1 MDRKRDIIDA
11 WITIE
16 QLAEGTIDTRNKRYL
31 SFESL
36 KDRDYKQLFEQFIEK
51 QAKKLKDQKGYNTKT
66 KEDKFGLVVF
76 FDIFDFQEVIDI
88 LRKRYKISSAYEET
102 RKTKKFTF
110 ALYFDKNLNFLRE
123 KLFFT
128 ISGYIRYKK
137 ELPEDFHKS
146 ERQLRDDLASR
157 FENDDFNDCFNHIFK
172 LYKVPQN
179 QCRYAFLEN
188 LENDDVNLHSFYI
201 DDLNNAK
208 LLRTKNL
215 EQYFGEYTGNKINLN
230 SNKESVD
237 FNGNIFEEILQP
249 KNYPLGRFPSEPD
262 HKLSFMQQI
271 AVNIVL
277 NENETMLSV
286 NGPPGT
292 GKTTLL
298 RDVIAEHVVIQAKE
312 ICGLTRKELKKNLLC
327 KTNKLIGM
335 LPYRISDKNIVV
347 ASSNNGALKN
357 VVNELPQLKEIAN
370 EFQDVIKEV
379 DYFWK
384 IANESTDNKKSNQK
398 LDETD
403 DVAEENWGVFSTEGG
418 NLHNQRQLFKK
429 LQSMDYV
436 LKNNYVSNPMVYKE
450 FESLYTEL
458 ALERSQRQN
467 YYETIKKFPELINE
481 YHSLLEKYNREEKE
495 KSEALKHAVE
505 NYTIQ
510 LTNLLGNS
518 KSEIALFKKLEQKLE
533 KVQQDFEKIKEEQQQ
548 LFTQKP
554 RLLRLRKF
562 LKNDH
567 VHRYLEE
574 LDRKQKEE
582 KKLSLEKIDYEIKL
596 KQKMQMIENYQVE
609 IRNVEKYQKELTT
622 IFDKWQQNKINELDK
637 LKKEIEQI
645 RKWQKE
651 ADFEELDL
659 SQPYE
664 ELQTS
669 NPWFTKEF
677 RIKQSKLFFKALE
690 VRKQFLYENRE
701 SFSTAWRTF
710 KSPDKN
716 GSTENDLKK
725 VQESWQWVNFA
736 IPVISTTF
744 ASFRKMFTNIEE
756 EGISN
761 LFIDEAGQALPQ
773 ASVGAIFRSKKIL
786 VVGDP
791 SQIKPVLTV
800 DPNVLNLIRKNY
812 RVSEHFISSNASTQ
826 TIIDNIG
833 KYGFKNSVQKW
844 RGIPLWVHRRSKDPM
859 FTIANELSYDG
870 LMVHGNPPK
879 EIQGKGRWIDITG
892 TANDKFVQEQATYVK
907 KEIKKIMDKEDNKTM
922 DKEDDDKP
930 MDKEDNKTK
939 NKKEIYVITPFK
951 NVAYKL
957 ERELNSINFVKRE
970 NGKAVN
976 VGTVHTFQ
984 GKEAEIVF
992 LVLGADNRS
1001 RGAAEWVV
1009 SEPNLINVAA
1019 TRAKSEFY
1027 IVGDKKLYSQ
1037 LGSEV
1042 ATKTIE
1048 LLEQYN
1054 EKRKPLL

>member
-1 MDRKRDIIDA
+1 
-11 WITIE
+11 
-16 QLAEGTIDTRNKRYL
+16 
-31 SFESL
+31 
-36 KDRDYKQLFEQFIEK
+36 
-51 QAKKLKDQKGYNTKT
+51 
-66 KEDKFGLVVF
+66 
-76 FDIFDFQEVIDI
+76 
-88 LRKRYKISSAYEET
+88 
-102 RKTKKFTF
+102 
-110 ALYFDKNLNFLRE
+110 
-123 KLFFT
+123 
-128 ISGYIRYKK
+128 
-137 ELPEDFHKS
+137 
-146 ERQLRDDLASR
+146 
-157 FENDDFNDCFNHIFK
+157 
-172 LYKVPQN
+172 
-179 QCRYAFLEN
+179 
-188 LENDDVNLHSFYI
+188 
-201 DDLNNAK
+201 
-208 LLRTKNL
+208 
-215 EQYFGEYTGNKINLN
+215 
-230 SNKESVD
+230 
-237 FNGNIFEEILQP
+237 
-249 KNYPLGRFPSEPD
+249 
-262 HKLSFMQQI
+262 
-271 AVNIVL
+271 
-277 NENETMLSV
+277 
-286 NGPPGT
+286 
-292 GKTTLL
+292 
-298 RDVIAEHVVIQAKE
+298 
-312 ICGLTRKELKKNLLC
+312 
-327 KTNKLIGM
+327 
-335 LPYRISDKNIVV
+335 
-347 ASSNNGALKN
+347 
-357 VVNELPQLKEIAN
+357 
-370 EFQDVIKEV
+370 
-379 DYFWK
+379 
-384 IANESTDNKKSNQK
+384 
-398 LDETD
+398 
-403 DVAEENWGVFSTEGG
+403 
-418 NLHNQRQLFKK
+418 
-429 LQSMDYV
+429 
-436 LKNNYVSNPMVYKE
+436 MVYKE

-548 LFTQKP
+548 LFSQKP

-567 VHRYLEE
+567 AHRYLEE

-622 IFDKWQQNKINELDK
+622 IFDKWQQNKINELNK

-701 SFSTAWRTF
+701 SFSTAWKTF

-892 TANDKFVQEQATYVK
+892 TANDKFVQEQAIYVK

-922 DKEDDDKP
+922 DKEEDDKP